1 MILKNKKVLCSQT
14 TIQRNLPVNFE
25 EKDRYLFDHE
35 LNKEIENTYL
45 YTLNSVLVV
54 NDTVITFP
62 FYRFYPAETHLNGS
76 FSLAQKKAY
85 KQNIHYPVAF
95 NKKGVW
101 ITQNWTWMYFH
112 WMIDALTRYVASQ
125 SFIDKHP
132 VLLPSSYQKF
142 SYIQESLDYLGI
154 PYVWYD
160 ENKTTYV
167 WELLLPSH
175 TAIPG
180 NYNVGYLNA
189 LRTLFLSKPR
199 QIENFKR
206 KVYISRKNAI
216 TRRMINESSFIH
228 LLAKYSIEYHCLES
242 FSLSEKINLLSN
254 TSLLIGVH
262 GAGLTNM
269 LFLPDQ
275 ASVIE
280 IRMLG
285 DSHNNSYFAMA
296 SALKF
301 PYYYLEAELVDSSSE
316 EKDIV
321 LDLEKM
327 ERILIDLKDEYSH

>member
-1 MILKNKKVLCSQT
+1 MILRNKKVLCSQT
-14 TIQRNLPVNFE
+14 TIQRNLPVNFD
-25 EKDRYLFDHE
+25 EKDRFLFDHE
-35 LNKEIENTYL
+35 LNKDIESSYL
-45 YTLNSVLVV
+45 YTLNSVLLV

-62 FYRFYPAETHLNGS
+62 FYRFYPAETHINGS
-76 FSLAQKKAY
+76 FSSAQKETY
-85 KQNIHYPVAF
+85 KQNIRFPVSF
-95 NKKGVW
+95 HKKGVW

-112 WMIDALTRYVASQ
+112 WMVDALTRYVASQ

-132 VLLPSSYQKF
+132 ILVPSSYQKF
-142 SYIQESLDYLGI
+142 GYIQESLDYLGL
-154 PYVWYD
+154 PYVWYN

-180 NYNVGYLNA
+180 NYNVVYLNA
-189 LRTLFLSKPR
+189 LRTLFLSKSR

-206 KVYISRKNAI
+206 KVYISRKNAK
-216 TRRMINESSFIH
+216 TRRMINESSFIN
-228 LLAKYSIEYHCLES
+228 LLAKYSIEYYCLELL
-242 FSLSEKINLLSN
+242 SLSEKINLLSN

-296 SALKF
+296 SALQF

-327 ERILIDLKDEYSH
+327 ERILIDLKDEHSH

>member
-1 MILKNKKVLCSQT
+1 
-14 TIQRNLPVNFE
+14 
-25 EKDRYLFDHE
+25 
-35 LNKEIENTYL
+35 
-45 YTLNSVLVV
+45 LVV

-206 KVYISRKNAI
+206 KVYISRKNAK